1 MSEPMKVA
9 HIDDIEQEEAIV
21 VESDVTGYDAPIAV
35 FRTEDDEFYALDD
48 VCTHGN
54 ASLADGWVEGTEV
67 ECPLHSGKF
76 CLKSGKVLC
85 MPAVEDTKTHKVE
98 VRNDEV
104 WLYPG
109 TPAEASDD

>member
-1 MSEPMKVA
+1 MSEAIKIGV
-9 HIDDIEQEEAIV
+9 IDDFEPEEGTVIEP
-21 VESDVTGYDAPIAV
+21 DVTGMEAPIAL

-54 ASLADGWVEGTEV
+54 ASLAEGWVEGAEV

-76 CLKSGKVLC
+76 CLRTGKVLS
-85 MPAVEDTKTHKVE
+85 MPAVEDTQTHKVE
-98 VRNDEV
+98 VRGDEV

-109 TPAEASDD
+109 TSA